1 MKINKLASLTAIALG
16 TSMLSQ
22 AAMAEWSANVGV
34 MSDYHFRGIQQ
45 TESASANGGVD
56 FESGGFY
63 LGAWTAEVE
72 DGLEIDLYGGYGMEF
87 DNGIGLSVGYTTYQY
102 TGDFDSEYNE
112 FNFGASYGMV
122 SVEYSVGEWDGVVG
136 NEAATESDYSFLAV
150 TLEHNGF
157 YGTFGSWGDEFD
169 GEYGE
174 IGYGTEVSGFDLGV
188 AVVFSG
194 SDLDDSESVYFTIG
208 KSFSL

>member
-1 MKINKLASLTAIALG
+1 MKLNKLASLTAIALG

-22 AAMAEWSANVGV
+22 AAMAEWSANLGV

-63 LGAWTAEVE
+63 FGTWGAEVE
-72 DGLEIDLYGGYGMEF
+72 DGLEIDIYGGYGFEF
-87 DNGIGLSVGYTTYQY
+87 DNGLGLSAGLTTYQY

-112 FNFGASYGMV
+112 VNLGLSYDFI
-122 SVEYSVGEWDGVVG
+122 SVEYTIGEWDGEVG
-136 NEAATESDYSFLAV
+136 NESATAADYTFLAV

-157 YGTFGSWGDEFD
+157 YGTFGTWGDEFD

-174 IGYGTEVSGFDLGV
+174 LGYGTDVAGFDVGF

-194 SDLDDSESVYFTIG
+194 SDLDDSESLYFTIG
-208 KSFSL
+208 KSFDL